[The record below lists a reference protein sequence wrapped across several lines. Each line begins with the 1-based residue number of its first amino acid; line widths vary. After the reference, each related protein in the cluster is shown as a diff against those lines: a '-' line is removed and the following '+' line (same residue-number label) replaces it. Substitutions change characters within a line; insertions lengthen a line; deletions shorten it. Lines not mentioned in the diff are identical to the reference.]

1 MHCNV
6 LTPLYIVYGFLYF
19 YRLAMFTLA
28 FSKGPELRHLHI
40 RVHQWHQSW
49 SPSSPSPLS
58 LISHLSEIDFIRTW
72 YLWGLLF
79 VFLQR
84 VTESNRSNAFPR
96 MIVWPGQ
103 PHHHAGH
110 PHRHRDGHHSW
121 SQVTITSLESHWS
134 IPDPL
139 LVVFFLPNRPQF

>member
-1 MHCNV
+1 MIINQMSITKKSKSDDDNDVMMVMMTMVMVVIMVTITMVALSGNQHHRCQQPSSNHHLAKCQSPLFRNRAVFFLPMHCNV

-58 LISHLSEIDFIRTW
+58 LISHLSEIDFIRT
-72 YLWGLLF
+72 
-79 VFLQR
+79 
-84 VTESNRSNAFPR
+84 
-96 MIVWPGQ
+96 
-103 PHHHAGH
+103 
-110 PHRHRDGHHSW
+110 
-121 SQVTITSLESHWS
+121 
-134 IPDPL
+134 
-139 LVVFFLPNRPQF
+139 